1 MDIREVVAKNIRQ
14 FRRDRGWSQEDLS
27 FEAGLHR
34 TYISGVERGKRNP
47 TITVLAKVA
56 DALNVSVAELVAQ
69 R

>member
-56 DALNVSVAELVAQ
+56 GALDVSVAELVAQ